1 MIEKITYC
9 VVKEELLKFSG
20 KKVVSNK
27 CILIKKKFQEKSDCS
42 NIQMVFLQGVT
53 NLIEEKKFEEAL
65 ECFADNISKISY
77 AQRSIYEEEI
87 VILAE
92 VVSTYCDDAYFL
104 QVLQLYPQHP
114 KLLFLYACILLRVGK
129 LPFARRVT
137 EKSLS
142 VYPTDLRLLDLQE
155 RIRFKSVDRWHFRM
169 LNDKVRNQCYY
180 NAISR
185 KISGGCKTVLDIGC
199 GTGVLSIF
207 ATALGAKLVYACES
221 SQILCSVAKDTI
233 CWNKCNSSIR
243 LFCGES
249 FQLNIPDTVPERV
262 DLIIS
267 EIFDGGLLGEN
278 CLEVFEDAITRFG
291 NVSYSSL
298 IIPYRATFYVVGVSS
313 LKIRNENRAVIND
326 GALYSNVTDAPYN
339 LEFLNPE
346 DFECITDELKL
357 FQVDFRS
364 LDSIRS
370 CQNYSDNISVK
381 CIKDGL
387 IDAFVGWFT
396 LELDE
401 VETLTNSPGTESC
414 WEQAIFPTRKLVNIQ
429 KNDCLPLLVNIL
441 KGNKSHF
448 VTIKVDRDDEVL
460 ENKLFASSLLVH
472 RLNDPTLMNY
482 IKECLNYLQQIQNK
496 NSIVKVLLL
505 STSFLV
511 LENDVNGVDFFV
523 DSCVDVLFSKSFARI
538 SREQAIKA
546 DLRFDLIVTELVR
559 ESGTLSPEG
568 FQNLEF
574 WRSHLSTGGICL
586 TRRLVIYILPVR
598 SKYLE
603 LNSRVHDPVL
613 FTREDLKF
621 SNSINEYKTSHF
633 EDIDLSSID
642 ILSFSIPKKAL
653 ILEYDEFYID
663 KYTSCKFKVNKK
675 GQLDAFLYWFETKSF
690 SNVSFNTR
698 NSRSFKKAA
707 YIVDPVEVE
716 EGDVLNISVRY
727 SPGYLNLKL
736 ISVQK
741 CDKTKN

>member
-1 MIEKITYC
+1 MNNTSSWGFIIQVPKD
-9 VVKEELLKFSG
+9 VLKSWLL
-20 KKVVSNK
+20 
-27 CILIKKKFQEKSDCS
+27 L
-42 NIQMVFLQGVT
+42 
-53 NLIEEKKFEEAL
+53 
-65 ECFADNISKISY
+65 
-77 AQRSIYEEEI
+77 
-87 VILAE
+87 E